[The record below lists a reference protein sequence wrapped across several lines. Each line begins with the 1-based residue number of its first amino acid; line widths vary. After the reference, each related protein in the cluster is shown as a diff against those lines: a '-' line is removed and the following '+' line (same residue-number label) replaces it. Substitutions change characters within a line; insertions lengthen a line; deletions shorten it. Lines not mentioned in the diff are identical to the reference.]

1 MVSSTETQVQ
11 GRLPGRKEDNPMNT
25 LHLLWIVPLSASVGF
40 IVGGLLSANKIVDY
54 NGVLYK
60 SVIDGNTWSPEAY
73 PAGWEEV
80 TE

>member
-1 MVSSTETQVQ
+1 
-11 GRLPGRKEDNPMNT
+11 MNT

-73 PAGWEEV
+73 PAGWEELSLMDAEG
-80 TE
+80 TA